1 MLPLSRP
8 GFPITGLFGHRIYAG
23 CAVGH
28 VKEMEA
34 EIVAGKPVARNQV
47 SPM

>member
-8 GFPITGLFGHRIYAG
+8 GFPITGLFGNRTYARCVG
-23 CAVGH
+23 GH

-34 EIVAGKPVARNQV
+34 EIVTREPMAQSQVA
-47 SPM
+47 PM